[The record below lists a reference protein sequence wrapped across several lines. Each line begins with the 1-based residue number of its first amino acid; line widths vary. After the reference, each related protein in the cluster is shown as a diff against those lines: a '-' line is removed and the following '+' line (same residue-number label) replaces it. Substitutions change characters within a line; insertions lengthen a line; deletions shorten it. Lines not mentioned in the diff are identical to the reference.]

1 MPNSYIFDWPVKY
14 FNINHKSLSY
24 FLLLGC
30 IFWSRV
36 NREVKLFMLIK
47 EFYCILLC
55 KLFSDKNTLL
65 KVEENATC
73 IVLHMALTNS

>member
-1 MPNSYIFDWPVKY
+1 M
-14 FNINHKSLSY
+14 SY
-24 FLLLGC
+24 FLSLGC

-36 NREVKLFMLIK
+36 NREVKFFMLIK

-65 KVEENATC
+65 KVEENVTC
-73 IVLHMALTNS
+73 LVLHMPLTNP